1 MNNNLTTTNQNAKLA
16 LTKSKSL
23 LSVTNSILSKKEN
36 NQLIKDD
43 WIARLWKWAN
53 ENYIPDFG
61 TKKGR
66 SFDDKYDTWDKGIP
80 REKTRLLELLELDLS
95 SGLFNGNIIRELP
108 NEITNLTHIKSFSIH
123 NQNFLSKLPDKI
135 SNLKNLEKLNL
146 ASCKSLLLTEEQK
159 DWINKLKNNGCLIY
173 ADDDLFSRDTQII
186 ASEDESYDDEDNS
199 EELLS
204 KDEFY
209 KENIEK
215 ISKIKYKKKNPIPLI
230 DIDEDEIPF

>member
-1 MNNNLTTTNQNAKLA
+1 M
-16 LTKSKSL
+16 
-23 LSVTNSILSKKEN
+23 
-36 NQLIKDD
+36 
-43 WIARLWKWAN
+43 
-53 ENYIPDFG
+53 
-61 TKKGR
+61 
-66 SFDDKYDTWDKGIP
+66 
-80 REKTRLLELLELDLS
+80 
-95 SGLFNGNIIRELP
+95 
-108 NEITNLTHIKSFSIH
+108 
-123 NQNFLSKLPDKI
+123 
-135 SNLKNLEKLNL
+135 
-146 ASCKSLLLTEEQK
+146 LLTEEQK

-186 ASEDESYDDEDNS
+186 ASEDKSYDDEDNS

>member
-1 MNNNLTTTNQNAKLA
+1 MKNNLKTTNQNAKLA
-16 LTKSKSL
+16 LSKSKSL
-23 LSVTNSILSKKEN
+23 LGTLELVLSKDDKW
-36 NQLIKDD
+36 IKK
-43 WIARLWKWAN
+43 LFKWAN

-61 TKKGR
+61 AEKGR
-66 SFDDKYDTWDKGIP
+66 SFDDKYDIWDKGIP

-159 DWINKLKNNGCLIY
+159 DWINKLKNNGCIIY

-186 ASEDESYDDEDNS
+186 ASEDKSYDDEDNS